1 MSSDQPRRSRVTRNL
16 RLTYEDVAAEP
27 IPEKFQ
33 VLLRRLDDDD
43 LDPGIGAVQPRR
55 PRGGPKSSGAA
66 EFAHPLAPR
75 N

>member
-43 LDPGIGAVQPRR
+43 LDPRNRR
-55 PRGGPKSSGAA
+55 STTAA
-66 EFAHPLAPR
+66 SAR
-75 N
+75 RT